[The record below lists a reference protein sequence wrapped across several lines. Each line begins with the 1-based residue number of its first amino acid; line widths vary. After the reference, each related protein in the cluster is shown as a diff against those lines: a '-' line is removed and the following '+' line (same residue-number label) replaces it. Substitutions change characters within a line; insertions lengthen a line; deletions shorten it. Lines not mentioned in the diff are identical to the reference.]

1 MVNLSPK
8 TLIFSIIL
16 VFVSS
21 VPMVVLGIYYLTRDR
36 SSLWGYVFLFIGLI
50 ILAIMIILLFQ
61 LSTSTRFAGEV
72 LEEELTE
79 E

>member
-1 MVNLSPK
+1 
-8 TLIFSIIL
+8 
-16 VFVSS
+16 
-21 VPMVVLGIYYLTRDR
+21 MVVLGIYYLIRDR
-36 SSLWGYVFLFIGLI
+36 TSLWGYVFLFIGLI

-61 LSTSTRFAGEV
+61 LGTYTRFAGEV